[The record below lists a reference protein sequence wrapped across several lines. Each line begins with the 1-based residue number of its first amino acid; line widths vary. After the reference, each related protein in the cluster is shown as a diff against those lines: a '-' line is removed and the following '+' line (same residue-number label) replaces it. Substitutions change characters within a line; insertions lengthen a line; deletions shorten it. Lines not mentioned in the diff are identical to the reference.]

1 MKEKGNSTSLTTRRT
16 GKEENNN
23 LRGYPL
29 YSAGEDFYSKYQE
42 DKDVDPDNISITED
56 SAENEEI
63 STICV
68 SDSENPASVGNL
80 DVPGSE
86 LDDEQE
92 EIGSEDEENNYY
104 SLGGDDHLDLEED
117 QGE

>member
-1 MKEKGNSTSLTTRRT
+1 MKERDNSMSLTTRRT
-16 GKEENNN
+16 GKDENNN

-42 DKDVDPDNISITED
+42 DKDVDPENILLVED
-56 SAENEEI
+56 SAGNEKNTTI
-63 STICV
+63 STL
-68 SDSENPASVGNL
+68 DSENPSSVGNL
-80 DVPGSE
+80 DVPGAE
-86 LDDEQE
+86 LDDELE

-104 SLGGDDHLDLEED
+104 SIGGDDHLDLEED

>member
-1 MKEKGNSTSLTTRRT
+1 MQEKDYGTSLAARRT

-42 DKDVDPDNISITED
+42 DKDVDTEGISITEGSVED
-56 SAENEEI
+56 EEI
-63 STICV
+63 TTICV
-68 SDSENPASVGNL
+68 SDSGLQVTVGNL

-117 QGE
+117 NGE

>member
-1 MKEKGNSTSLTTRRT
+1 MKERDNSMNLTTKRT

-42 DKDVDPDNISITED
+42 DKDVDPENISLVED
-56 SAENEEI
+56 SSENEENT
-63 STICV
+63 TICV
-68 SDSENPASVGNL
+68 LDSENPASVDNL
-80 DVPGSE
+80 DVPGAE

-104 SLGGDDHLDLEED
+104 SIGGDDHLDLEED
-117 QGE
+117 KGE